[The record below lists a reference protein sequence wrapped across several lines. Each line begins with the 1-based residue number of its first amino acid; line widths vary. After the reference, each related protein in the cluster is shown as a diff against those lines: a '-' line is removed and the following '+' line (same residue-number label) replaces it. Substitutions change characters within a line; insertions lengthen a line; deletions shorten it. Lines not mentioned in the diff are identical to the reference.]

1 MCFDPAATPPPLPSD
16 VTSGQVSGEVSG
28 EQLVLDSGDAPF
40 RAHLALGPA
49 SARTAVVVLPDVR
62 GLFGYYEHL
71 AESFAAAGH
80 HAIALDYFGRTAGLS
95 ERPGDFDFM
104 PHIMETTPEQVRA
117 DVRACIAAL
126 RERAEV
132 DHVVTVGFCFGG
144 TQSYLATTDPSL
156 GLSGAVAFYG
166 GLDATRLGV
175 FPSPAAEAPSMHG
188 PILAL
193 FGGADPSIPEELRDE
208 FDRALTDAGVEHE
221 LVVYPGAP
229 HSFFDRSHG
238 EHGAECEDA
247 WRRVL
252 GFLAALREEPT
263 ATPG

>member
-193 FGGADPSIPEELRDE
+193 FGGADE

-252 GFLAALREEPT
+252 GFLAALPEQPT